1 MRKSRSLTLLSLLA
15 FCALLTSC
23 NQTTSP
29 VERSLNE
36 SPVESWKGAKEATNV
51 LVVGGTPS
59 GVAAA
64 LAAARNGAKV
74 LLIEPHDEL
83 GGDIVSA
90 MLNMFD
96 VPMAPG
102 GSTSAANG
110 IFGEFYQPLGV
121 AFDIHRARQLFQEKV
136 QAQPNITV
144 WKRMRVSEVLKRD
157 AQVVGAIVEKTNE
170 RPHPVVQEGKTLV
183 TADVVIDATNDA
195 DFAARAGAGFYLGR
209 EAGGSDTKQ
218 QSVSLLFSV
227 AGANWQAMTNY
238 VNSAKPME
246 VSRRIGQEYAS
257 DVAPTTSKEVAQ
269 TTLEQ
274 TPRKQVMHR
283 LGGVDGNYIWERGD
297 VVKNY
302 QPRSP
307 DVIAMSINFGRQ
319 KDGTVV
325 LNTLNAV
332 GVDGLDLASKERA
345 RKAMIAELP
354 SYIAYLRKAMPGLE
368 NIQLAK
374 VAPEL
379 YIRETR
385 HLVGLAQ
392 LTVGDVQQ
400 GTKFP
405 DRIALAS
412 YPLDLHPYEKG
423 QGNPFGPKRYAYS
436 IPLRSVVPQ
445 NLKNVLVASRSL
457 SASYEA
463 AGSAR
468 VIPITTAVG
477 QACGVTAAIA
487 TKQKVSP
494 QHIAQTPALY
504 EEVQNI
510 LRDDSANI
518 GDGL

>member
-1 MRKSRSLTLLSLLA
+1 MRKCRALAIIPLLA
-15 FCALLTSC
+15 LCILLTSC
-23 NQTTSP
+23 RKSQPPASP
-29 VERSLNE
+29 LPETPSQNTRLE
-36 SPVESWKGAKEATNV
+36 TDV

-64 LAAARNGAKV
+64 IAAARNGAKV
-74 LLIEPHDEL
+74 ILIEERPAL
-83 GGDIVSA
+83 GGDIVYA

-96 VPMAPG
+96 VPMNAN
-102 GSTSAANG
+102 GSSTAANG
-110 IFGEFYQPLGV
+110 IFGEFYKPLGV
-121 AFDIHRARQLFQEKV
+121 AFDIRDAQRLFDQKV
-136 QAQPNITV
+136 AAQPNITV
-144 WKRMRVSEVLKRD
+144 IKEVNIAKVLTSNARV
-157 AQVVGAIVEKTNE
+157 AGVELVARGDKPQNFE
-170 RPHPVVQEGKTLV
+170 INNAMV
-183 TADVVIDATNDA
+183 TAPIVIDATNDA
-195 DFAARAGAGFYLGR
+195 DIAARAGAGFFVGR
-209 EAGGSDTKQ
+209 EAGGKDNKQ

-227 AGANWQAMTNY
+227 SGANWQAMVNY
-238 VNSAKPME
+238 VNGARPME

-269 TTLEQ
+269 ATLNQ
-274 TPRKQVMHR
+274 NPGKQVMHR

-302 QPRSP
+302 KPHSP
-307 DVIAMSINFGRQ
+307 DIIAMSINFGRQ

-325 LNTLNAV
+325 LNTLNMV
-332 GVDGLDLASKERA
+332 GVDGLDEPGKDRA
-345 RKAMIAELP
+345 RKTMIAELP
-354 SYIAYLRKAMPGLE
+354 SYIAYLRKSMPGLE
-368 NIQLAK
+368 NIKLAK

-392 LTVGDVQQ
+392 LSVDDVQM
-400 GTKFP
+400 GRKFP

-445 NLKNVLVASRSL
+445 HLKNVLVASRSL

-468 VIPITTAVG
+468 VIPITMAVG
-477 QACGVTAAIA
+477 QACGVAAA
-487 TKQKVSP
+487 HAVKQKVAV
-494 QHIAQTPALY
+494 QQIAQTPALY
-504 EEVQNI
+504 QEVQNL
-510 LRDDSANI
+510 LRDDNANI